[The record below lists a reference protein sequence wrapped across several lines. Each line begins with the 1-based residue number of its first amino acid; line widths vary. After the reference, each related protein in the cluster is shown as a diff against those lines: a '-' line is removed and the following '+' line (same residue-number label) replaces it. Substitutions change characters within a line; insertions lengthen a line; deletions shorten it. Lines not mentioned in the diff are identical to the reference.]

1 MTERTPKEI
10 LFAYGD
16 KNDFTAHPWW
26 AIAQRV
32 EIGKLTGD
40 YVVLAGPFFS
50 RQSATDQLEARRHH
64 YGHKAIVHCFSGN
77 ESRDYVELR
86 QAVSGQEHP
95 R

>member
-26 AIAQRV
+26 A
-32 EIGKLTGD
+32 TGD